1 MVYKRNVLEYSGLRE
16 NGIRRK
22 WIRKKNGLEV
32 SCLKESESEKSGLE
46 VG

>member
-1 MVYKRNVLEYSGLRE
+1 MGLEGSELE
-16 NGIRRK
+16 
-22 WIRKKNGLEV
+22 KNGLEV